1 MRRASWEGRVRTIL
15 GANSGNKH
23 LRSVLGL
30 AVALVVVIAAG
41 AGGADYEIQQ
51 WTVWLAFFLL
61 ALSFVWVWGHAGIF
75 SFAQAAFYGLGAYA
89 YGAVS
94 INLSSTTGETLTA
107 LVVASLVGLAA
118 AGLLGSFLFY
128 GGVSGVYVAIVTLA
142 TSLVLYTISSSLSG
156 PQYRIGEAVLGGFNG
171 MVGLPPVTLPGI
183 GMLSGRQLFYFTGVV
198 AIILAGGVMWL
209 KTSSFGRSARA
220 MEQNEGRAQLLGY
233 DIRRI
238 KLLVFAI
245 GGAIAG
251 LGGALYAAWGGFVD
265 PTVFGLPQA
274 TILVIWVLVG
284 GRTSVLGAAVGV
296 LVVEQFS
303 TFVAGTGSEFTPLF
317 LGILLI
323 LVVLVVPGGLVPM
336 FARLVGR
343 FVSRR
348 SEPESAQAASADER
362 LETEWSVETR
372 PARELSVDEVSKAF
386 GGVRAVN
393 GVTLNFGRGG
403 INVLLGPNGAGKSTL
418 FQLLVGTHSP
428 SSGVVRLDG
437 ANISKMRPDARSR
450 AGVAI
455 KPQAPSLF
463 ADLPVRE
470 NLWLAAYAN
479 SRKHGDAEMV
489 VESLLP
495 QLGLASDADTPAGS
509 IAHGKQQWLDIGMAL
524 AQKPAVLLLDE
535 PAAGL
540 GRAESSRVARLV
552 RTVASEITV
561 IVVEHDMKF
570 VEELNG
576 PVAVLHQGALLTQG
590 SLEEIREDER
600 VLEVYLGRAART

>member
-1 MRRASWEGRVRTIL
+1 MS
-15 GANSGNKH
+15 
-23 LRSVLGL
+23 
-30 AVALVVVIAAG
+30 
-41 AGGADYEIQQ
+41 
-51 WTVWLAFFLL
+51 
-61 ALSFVWVWGHAGIF
+61 
-75 SFAQAAFYGLGAYA
+75 
-89 YGAVS
+89 
-94 INLSSTTGETLTA
+94 
-107 LVVASLVGLAA
+107 
-118 AGLLGSFLFY
+118 
-128 GGVSGVYVAIVTLA
+128 
-142 TSLVLYTISSSLSG
+142 
-156 PQYRIGEAVLGGFNG
+156 
-171 MVGLPPVTLPGI
+171 
-183 GMLSGRQLFYFTGVV
+183 
-198 AIILAGGVMWL
+198 
-209 KTSSFGRSARA
+209 
-220 MEQNEGRAQLLGY
+220 
-233 DIRRI
+233 
-238 KLLVFAI
+238 
-245 GGAIAG
+245 
-251 LGGALYAAWGGFVD
+251 
-265 PTVFGLPQA
+265 
-274 TILVIWVLVG
+274 
-284 GRTSVLGAAVGV
+284 
-296 LVVEQFS
+296 
-303 TFVAGTGSEFTPLF
+303 
-317 LGILLI
+317 
-323 LVVLVVPGGLVPM
+323 
-336 FARLVGR
+336 ARLVGR
-343 FVSRR
+343 VVSRR
-348 SEPESAQAASADER
+348 SEQESAQAASADER

-372 PARELSVDEVSKAF
+372 PARELSVDDVSKTF

-428 SSGVVRLDG
+428 SSGIVRLDG
-437 ANISKMRPDARSR
+437 ANICSMRPDARSR

-479 SRKHGDAEMV
+479 SRKHDDAEMV

-495 QLGLASDADTPAGS
+495 QLGLAFDADTPAGA

-590 SLEEIREDER
+590 SLEEIRQDER